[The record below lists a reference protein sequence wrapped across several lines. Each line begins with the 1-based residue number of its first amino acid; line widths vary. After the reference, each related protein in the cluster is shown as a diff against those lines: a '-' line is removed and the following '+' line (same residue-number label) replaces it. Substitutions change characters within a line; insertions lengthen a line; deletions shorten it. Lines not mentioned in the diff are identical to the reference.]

1 MTTPHKA
8 DNMQTKNQNHD
19 KTILTSQLSIQPN
32 IPSHMVT
39 SKNENHDKTILTR
52 TNSRRIV
59 SQKSIPTFPTK
70 TLRMKSL
77 VNYCL

>member
-8 DNMQTKNQNHD
+8 DNMQNENHD

-39 SKNENHDKTILTR
+39 KNENDKTILTR